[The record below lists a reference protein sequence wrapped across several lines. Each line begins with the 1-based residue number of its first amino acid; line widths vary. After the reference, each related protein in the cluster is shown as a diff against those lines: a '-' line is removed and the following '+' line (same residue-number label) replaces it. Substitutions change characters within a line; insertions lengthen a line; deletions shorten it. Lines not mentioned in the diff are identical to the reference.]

1 MKIGVPREYFVAG
14 MEPGV
19 KARIDEALRLFEDL
33 GCEVDT
39 DLSLPS
45 TEHALAVYYILAP
58 SEASANLARYDGVKY
73 GFSDRSGQTMW
84 ENMEQTR
91 AGGFGNEVKRRIML
105 GTYALSSGYYDAYY
119 LKAQKVRT
127 VINREFQAAFEKYDI
142 IVTPTSPTVAF
153 PIGAKI
159 DDPYA
164 MYLNDVYTLP
174 ASVAGLPGLSLPCGL
189 SEGLPVGLQII
200 GNFFDEGRIL
210 RAAYAFESALGW
222 SNRLPELA

>member
-1 MKIGVPREYFVAG
+1 M
-14 MEPGV
+14 
-19 KARIDEALRLFEDL
+19 D
-33 GCEVDT
+33 
-39 DLSLPS
+39 
-45 TEHALAVYYILAP
+45 
-58 SEASANLARYDGVKY
+58 YDHKQKGAAY
-73 GFSDRSGQTMW
+73 L
-84 ENMEQTR
+84 TR
-91 AGGFGNEVKRRIML
+91 HRMFNG
-105 GTYALSSGYYDAYY
+105 
-119 LKAQKVRT
+119 
-127 VINREFQAAFEKYDI
+127 
-142 IVTPTSPTVAF
+142 